1 MASLL
6 SYALTNVPDV
16 KETMGIAS
24 SDLTWDNI
32 ITRAINQG
40 TEMIEGW
47 CGRRFQAT
55 DYVEYYDASYS
66 QQLILRQYP
75 IISLTS
81 IEARDTTLNNNS
93 FNTVT
98 TDQYFVDNN
107 AGVIDAI
114 SFFWGKYDQWR
125 ITYRAGFATIPSD
138 IAEACATLASYF
150 AGTDP
155 SQVAGVVLKR
165 EGSREIRYSQQGYKS
180 PEDLFTQLGIA
191 ATLQRYGTQALGT
204 LR

>member
-1 MASLL
+1 MASLA
-6 SYALTNVPDV
+6 SYALTNVSDV

-24 SDLTWDNI
+24 GDLTWDNI
-32 ITRAINQG
+32 ITRSINRA

-47 CGRRFQAT
+47 CNRRFLAT
-55 DYVEYYDASYS
+55 DYTEYYDASYS
-66 QQLILRQYP
+66 EQLILRQYP

-81 IEARDTTLNNNS
+81 IEARNTTLNDNS

-98 TDQYFVDNN
+98 SDQYFLDNN

-114 SFFWGKYDQWR
+114 SGFWGKYDQWR
-125 ITYRAGFATIPSD
+125 IVYRAGFTIIPSD
-138 IAEACATLASYF
+138 LAEACAALASYF
-150 AGTDP
+150 AGQDP
-155 SQVAGVVLKR
+155 AQVAGLAMKR
-165 EGSREIRYSQQGYKS
+165 EGSRELQFHRMGYTS
-180 PEDLFTQLGIA
+180 VEDLFTQLGIA